1 MQQPP
6 PGNANLFQDTI
17 ICGAIG
23 GGIAWLLGRHLFL
36 WMLMCAMVGPV
47 IVLWA
52 GRAIRALPYDLP
64 GKQGGAYEF
73 AIFSLFAL
81 VFIALG
87 PISI

>member
-6 PGNANLFQDTI
+6 AGNANLFQDTI

-23 GGIAWLLGRHLFL
+23 GGIAWLFGRQLFL
-36 WMLMCAMVGPV
+36 WMLMSAMVGPV

-52 GRAIRALPYDLP
+52 GRAVRALPYDLP

-73 AIFSLFAL
+73 ALFSLLAVL
-81 VFIALG
+81 VIAFG
-87 PISI
+87 PIGI